1 LPQNCTFSDAVW
13 KRIDGILVIEITK
26 GQKMFLNENKIE
38 NAYMRDYIDDNGNR
52 EKVLVVQT
60 ATENSLISKEIDYL
74 NSIANQGS
82 MDFDRVQVVTKTIR
96 NNRI

>member
-1 LPQNCTFSDAVW
+1 
-13 KRIDGILVIEITK
+13 
-26 GQKMFLNENKIE
+26 MFLNENKIE

-82 MDFDRVQVVTKTIR
+82 MDFDRVQVVTKTKQ
-96 NNRI
+96 

>member
-1 LPQNCTFSDAVW
+1 
-13 KRIDGILVIEITK
+13 LVIEITK

-82 MDFDRVQVVTKTIR
+82 MDFDRVQVVTKTKK
-96 NNRI
+96 

>member
-1 LPQNCTFSDAVW
+1 
-13 KRIDGILVIEITK
+13 LVIEITK

-82 MDFDRVQVVTKTIR
+82 MDFDRVQVVTKTKQ
-96 NNRI
+96 